1 MTNLEQIKKGIQ
13 IDKEINE
20 GWERGDP
27 RCDLNIPQVASLF
40 FDEFYVPLRKAL
52 KENDQ
57 EVIEYFKTAPDD
69 ERLMAYT
76 AVRNTVDDK
85 FAEGVITE
93 TGCGEYLEMMNLYSR
108 VSKDYEG
115 WKNEHNK
122 SK

>member
-13 IDKEINE
+13 IDKGIRE
-20 GWERGDP
+20 GRERGDP
-27 RCDLNIPQVASLF
+27 RCDKNIPQVASLF
-40 FDEFYVPLRKAL
+40 FDEFYEPLRKAL

-57 EVIEYFKTAPDD
+57 DVIEYFKTAPAD

-93 TGCGEYLEMMNLYSR
+93 TACGEYSEMMNLYSR
-108 VSKDYEG
+108 VSEDYNA
-115 WKNEHNK
+115 WKNEQNFNG
-122 SK
+122 